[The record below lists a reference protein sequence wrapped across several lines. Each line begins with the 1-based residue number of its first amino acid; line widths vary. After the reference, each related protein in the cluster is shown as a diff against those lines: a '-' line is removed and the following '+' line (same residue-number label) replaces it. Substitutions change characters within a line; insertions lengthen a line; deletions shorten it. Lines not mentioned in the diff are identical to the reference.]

1 MTEKGWWRYIFQIS
15 EEELLKAY
23 ETFPEGFE
31 IIEQTSTGLKI
42 AIYTKEDRE
51 FPFTIVEKQKV
62 EPKDWKEYYK
72 PIKVGKSIVIV
83 PPWEVANNSFVQKEL
98 IVINPGKAFGTGL
111 HESTQLCL
119 ELMEELDFKGKK
131 VLDVGSGSGI
141 LSIYAAKKG
150 ADKVVA
156 VDIDP
161 FAVEETFENAKANKV
176 EEKIEAFQGSAKDVE
191 GTFDVVIANLEI
203 HIFREVLKDIAPKI
217 GGVGIFSGLY
227 RVDELI
233 EFLQMANKLGLKPKR
248 VVEKKDWYSVVIECL
263 M

>member
-1 MTEKGWWRYIFQIS
+1 MFRYILQLK

-31 IIEQTSTGLKI
+31 IVEQTPEGLKI
-42 AIYTKEDRE
+42 AIYTDEEKK
-51 FPFTIVEKQKV
+51 FPFHLVRKEEVKH
-62 EPKDWKEYYK
+62 KDWKEYYK
-72 PIKVGKSIVIV
+72 PIEVGKNIVIV
-83 PPWEVANNSFVQKEL
+83 PPWEVANSKFAQKE
-98 IVINPGKAFGTGL
+98 IVVINPGKAFGTGL

-141 LSIYAAKKG
+141 LSIYAAKRG

-161 FAVEETFENAKANKV
+161 FAVEETLENAKTNKV

-191 GTFDVVIANLEI
+191 GTFDVAIANLEI

-233 EFLQMANKLGLKPKR
+233 EFLQMANKLGLKPKK
-248 VVEKKDWYSVVIECL
+248 VVEKNDWYVLL
-263 M
+263 MERKDAVAR